1 MDGSWAKI
9 FSGANDAG
17 KRPRRRI
24 VLTVILSV
32 AVLIAGGV
40 FSWFRFRS
48 TGPTEAA
55 PVVIK
60 TETPLSVPES
70 PVQESPAPEVGTDA
84 PYQSEHYRAGEIAI
98 GGEMGLFVPE
108 SDPSPISIGSVRG
121 EAFSANG
128 KNGSKLVVTWE
139 TNKPARSRISYGKGV
154 GQAEAVIEET
164 EYGTNHSVIIPDVTP
179 ASTYVYVISV
189 TDKWGGSAQ
198 SDPYAVYTG
207 AKTVSLF
214 ELIAGAVGEVFGWAV
229 KK

>member
-9 FSGANDAG
+9 FSGANDVD
-17 KRPRRRI
+17 KRPHRRI
-24 VLTVILSV
+24 VLAVILSV
-32 AVLIAGGV
+32 SVLIAGGV
-40 FSWFRFRS
+40 FSRFRFRS
-48 TGPTEAA
+48 TGPTEAT

-60 TETPLSVPES
+60 TETPLSVS
-70 PVQESPAPEVGTDA
+70 PVQEPPAPEVGTDA
-84 PYQSEHYRAGEIAI
+84 PYQSEHYRAEEIAI

-108 SDPSPISIGSVRG
+108 SDPSPLSIGFVRG